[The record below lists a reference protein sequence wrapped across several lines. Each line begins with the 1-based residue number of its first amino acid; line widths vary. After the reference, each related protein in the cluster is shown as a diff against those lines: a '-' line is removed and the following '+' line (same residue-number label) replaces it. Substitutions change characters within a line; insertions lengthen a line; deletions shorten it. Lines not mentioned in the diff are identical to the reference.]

1 MKMPKTTQ
9 MKYAGIEVVDTQLIR
24 DAVEFARSIHEP
36 FLYNHVMRS
45 WLFAVVLGEQMKPAP
60 DPELVAAAAL
70 LHDLGLTEKY
80 AAEARFEVD
89 GANAARSFLQA
100 RGVAPHQVQLVWDAI
115 ALHTHGSIALY
126 KEPEV
131 SVTFEGVSVDAV
143 GYAFDRIPPSQ
154 MKAIL
159 SEFPR
164 LGLKKGITACF
175 TKVAR
180 EKPQMT
186 YDNSLRDF
194 GLKFVE
200 GYHVAMTGP
209 DLIANAPF
217 ED

>member
-1 MKMPKTTQ
+1 V
-9 MKYAGIEVVDTQLIR
+9 KYAGIEVIDTQLVR
-24 DAVEFARSIHEP
+24 DAVDLAQSSSEP

-45 WLFAVVLGEQMKPAP
+45 WLFAVVLADGMKIAP
-60 DPELVAAAAL
+60 DPELVATAAL

-80 AAEARFEVD
+80 AAEGRFEVD

-100 RGVAPHQVQLVWDAI
+100 RGVAPRQIQLVWDAI
-115 ALHTHGSIALY
+115 ALHAHGSIALC

-131 SVTFEGVSVDAV
+131 SVIFEGVAVDAV
-143 GYAFDRIPPSQ
+143 GYAFDKIPASQ

-159 SEFPR
+159 TEFPR
-164 LGLKKGITACF
+164 LGMKKGITACF

-180 EKPQMT
+180 EKPQTT
-186 YDNSLRDF
+186 YDNGLRDF

-200 GYHVAMTGP
+200 GYHVAATGP

>member
-1 MKMPKTTQ
+1 MIV
-9 MKYAGIEVVDTQLIR
+9 KYAGIEVIDSQLVH
-24 DAVEFARSIHEP
+24 DAVDLARSSSEP

-45 WLFAVVLGEQMKPAP
+45 WLFAVILADGMKIAP
-60 DPELVAAAAL
+60 DPELVATAAL

-80 AAEARFEVD
+80 AAEGRFEVD

-100 RGVAPHQVQLVWDAI
+100 RGVAPRQIQLVWDAI
-115 ALHTHGSIALY
+115 ALHAHGSIALY

-131 SVTFEGVSVDAV
+131 SVTFEGVAVDAV
-143 GYAFDRIPPSQ
+143 GYAFDKIPASQ

-164 LGLKKGITACF
+164 LGMKKGITACF

-180 EKPQMT
+180 EKPQTT
-186 YDNSLRDF
+186 YDNGLRDF

-200 GYHVAMTGP
+200 GYHVAATGP

>member
-1 MKMPKTTQ
+1 M
-9 MKYAGIEVVDTQLIR
+9 VDAI
-24 DAVEFARSIHEP
+24 
-36 FLYNHVMRS
+36 
-45 WLFAVVLGEQMKPAP
+45 GEQTTTIADTLHISAVARKLLGLQQDQLRAQRF
-60 DPELVAAAAL
+60 EGLLQLEQTVRCARQVAAAAL

-80 AAEARFEVD
+80 ASQARFEVD

-100 RGVAPHQVQLVWDAI
+100 RGVSPQHVQVVWDAI
-115 ALHTHGSIALY
+115 ALHAHGTIALY

-131 SVTFEGVSVDAV
+131 SVIFEAVAVDAV
-143 GYAFDRIPPSQ
+143 GYAFDRIPPNQ

-159 SEFPR
+159 NEFPR
-164 LGLKKGITACF
+164 LGMKRGITACF

-180 EKPQMT
+180 EKPETT

-194 GLKFVE
+194 GSRFVE
-200 GYHVAMTGP
+200 GYHVAVTGP

>member
-1 MKMPKTTQ
+1 MPKRTQ
-9 MKYAGIEVVDTQLIR
+9 AKYADIEVVDTQLIR
-24 DAVEFARSIHEP
+24 DAVEFARSVHEP

-45 WLFAVVLGEQMKPAP
+45 WLFAVVLGEEMKTAP
-60 DPELVAAAAL
+60 DPELVAGAAL

-89 GANAARSFLQA
+89 GANAARSFLRA

-115 ALHTHGSIALY
+115 ALHTHASIAPY

-131 SVTFEGVSVDAV
+131 SVVFEGVNADVV
-143 GYAFDRIPPSQ
+143 GYAFDRIPPSK

-159 SEFPR
+159 AEFPR
-164 LGLKKGITACF
+164 LGMKKGITACF
-175 TKVAR
+175 AKVAR
-180 EKPQMT
+180 EKPQTT
-186 YDNSLRDF
+186 YDNALRDF

-200 GYHVAMTGP
+200 DYHVAITGP

>member
-1 MKMPKTTQ
+1 
-9 MKYAGIEVVDTQLIR
+9 MKYAGIEVIDSQLVH
-24 DAVEFARSIHEP
+24 DAVDLARSSSEP

-45 WLFAVVLGEQMKPAP
+45 WLFAVILADGMKIAP
-60 DPELVAAAAL
+60 DPELVATAAL

-80 AAEARFEVD
+80 AAEGRFEVD

-100 RGVAPHQVQLVWDAI
+100 RGVAPRQIQLVWDAI
-115 ALHTHGSIALY
+115 ALHAHGSIALY

-131 SVTFEGVSVDAV
+131 SVTFEGVAVDAV
-143 GYAFDRIPPSQ
+143 GYAFDKIPASQ

-164 LGLKKGITACF
+164 LGMKKGITACF

-180 EKPQMT
+180 EKPQTT
-186 YDNSLRDF
+186 YDNGLRDF

-200 GYHVAMTGP
+200 GYHVAATGP

>member
-1 MKMPKTTQ
+1 MN
-9 MKYAGIEVVDTQLIR
+9 YAGIEVIDTQLVR
-24 DAVEFARSIHEP
+24 DAVDLALSSSEP

-45 WLFAVVLGEQMKPAP
+45 WLFAVVLAGGMKIAP

-80 AAEARFEVD
+80 AAEGRFEVD

-100 RGVAPHQVQLVWDAI
+100 RGVAPRQIQLVWDAI
-115 ALHTHGSIALY
+115 ALHAHGSIALY

-131 SVTFEGVSVDAV
+131 SVIFEGVAVDAV
-143 GYAFDRIPPSQ
+143 GYAFDKIPASQ

-164 LGLKKGITACF
+164 RGMKKGITACF

-180 EKPQMT
+180 EKPQTT
-186 YDNSLRDF
+186 YDNGLRDF

-200 GYHVAMTGP
+200 GYHVAATGP

>member
-1 MKMPKTTQ
+1 
-9 MKYAGIEVVDTQLIR
+9 MKYAGIEVVDTQLVR
-24 DAVEFARSIHEP
+24 DAVDFARSVHEP
-36 FLYNHVMRS
+36 FLFNHVMRS
-45 WLFAVVLGEQMKPAP
+45 WLFAVVLGKQVKTAP

-70 LHDLGLTEKY
+70 LHDLGLTKKY

-115 ALHTHGSIALY
+115 ALHIHGSIALY

-131 SVTFEGVSVDAV
+131 SVVFEGVNVDVV
-143 GYAFDRIPPSQ
+143 GFAFDRVPPAQ

-164 LGLKKGITACF
+164 LAMKKGITACF
-175 TKVAR
+175 ANVAR
-180 EKPQMT
+180 EKPQTT

-200 GYHVAMTGP
+200 GYRVEVTGP
-209 DLIANAPF
+209 DLIASAPF